1 MFNKMMQGGACQA
14 SDQAGLQQNSLTGL
28 MDSMIMGDARAK
40 QQAGFRTP
48 QQMQNAQ
55 QMAMMDQHY

>member
-1 MFNKMMQGGACQA
+1 
-14 SDQAGLQQNSLTGL
+14 